1 MTEITVC
8 SIILA
13 VFFGILW
20 RRSRIQV
27 KGIESEMAR
36 QKRDEAVFLQHS
48 QRRAEM
54 LHRLVDGIDDGLFIV
69 SNEQTIMFANRGA
82 LRFFPPI
89 TEPVGRQ
96 FIECVKDH
104 RIAEV
109 VANGARSGQR
119 LREELLVTVSG
130 GSHEGNAERVYS
142 VEAVPLSSSEPAGL
156 DSAVLVI
163 LRDETQKHHLEKIR
177 KDFVANASHE
187 LRTPLSIIIGY
198 LENLKEGDITDQAEI
213 QRAFTLMKKHG
224 DRLASI
230 VEDLLVISRM
240 ESGQADAL
248 RLEEFDFHACAQ
260 DVVHRLSPMAATAKA
275 KMSFRVDTG
284 NDSVVFGDRFYWDQ
298 VLFNLVGNAIK
309 ENQGGGVNV
318 AVRLHQEKEHSVIE
332 VRDDG
337 VGIPLADL
345 PFVFK
350 RFYRVARHHSQE
362 IKGTGLGLS
371 IVKRAVEAHHGTITV
386 HSKPGVETVF
396 TIRVPRKIKA
406 DAEAASKGAVLMSDS
421 L

>member
-1 MTEITVC
+1 
-8 SIILA
+8 
-13 VFFGILW
+13 
-20 RRSRIQV
+20 
-27 KGIESEMAR
+27 MAR
-36 QKRDEAVFLQHS
+36 QKRDEEVFLQHS
-48 QRRAEM
+48 QRRGEM

-69 SNEQTIMFANRGA
+69 GNDQQILFANRGV
-82 LRFFPPI
+82 LRFFPSI
-89 TEPVGRQ
+89 ADPVGRP
-96 FIECVKDH
+96 FLECVRDH

-109 VANGARSGQR
+109 VANGARSGRR
-119 LREELLVTVSG
+119 LREELLVSMPGDSMG
-130 GSHEGNAERVYS
+130 GERVYS
-142 VEAVPLSSSEPAGL
+142 VEAVPLSSNEPAGL
-156 DSAVLVI
+156 DGAVLVI

-198 LENLKEGDITDQAEI
+198 LENLKEGDITDPVEI

-240 ESGQADAL
+240 ESGQTEAL
-248 RLEEFDFHACAQ
+248 RLEVFNFDACAQ
-260 DVVHRLSPMAATAKA
+260 DVVHRLSPMVANSKSRA
-275 KMSFRVDTG
+275 SFKVDTG
-284 NDSVVFGDRFYWDQ
+284 EDPSVFGDRFYWDQ
-298 VLFNLVGNAIK
+298 ILFNLVGNAIK
-309 ENQGGGVNV
+309 ENQGGGVKIV
-318 AVRLHQEKEHSVIE
+318 VRLRQEPEFSVIE

-371 IVKRAVEAHHGTITV
+371 IVKRAVEAHHGTISV

-396 TIRVPRKIKA
+396 TIRVPRKG
-406 DAEAASKGAVLMSDS
+406 S
-421 L
+421 